1 MLANVAPISALLLGV
16 GLLQLGNGLQGT
28 LLPVRAQVEAF
39 TQLELG
45 ALGSAYFFGFVAGCY
60 FGPWLVRNSGH
71 IRTFTAMVAL
81 ASALV
86 LTHPLIVD
94 PVFWLVVRAFS
105 GACFAILYMV
115 IESWLNA
122 RSSNVTRGVIFA
134 FYAVISFGML
144 GMGQLLLAVDS
155 PSGFP
160 LFLYASILVSVA
172 AVPVA
177 LSRSPQPEP
186 IENIHIRFRH
196 LYRISPVGMAG
207 SFIVGATGGAIWS
220 LAPIFFGGG
229 AASTQDIAIFMTV
242 MILAGAIGQWPLGL
256 ISDRMDRRLVIAA
269 AAFLSIWASLAL
281 SLFGTDTG
289 PVALTL
295 TGIFGFLSFPLY
307 MLCVAHMN
315 DSVEHDGF
323 VEAASGLLL
332 IWGAGAVVG
341 PLIASN
347 VIVAVGLGG
356 LFYTTAALH
365 AILLAFT
372 LYRISQREA
381 RPAEDRGEFLDAV
394 RVGQTVSTVDPLAH
408 QAEEEQPAAAQR
420 PHTGA
425 RATG

>member
-16 GLLQLGNGLQGT
+16 ALLQIGNGLQGT

-39 TQLELG
+39 SQLELG
-45 ALGSAYFFGFVAGCY
+45 ALGSAYFLGFVAGCY

-71 IRTFTAMVAL
+71 IRTFTAMVAM

-86 LTHPLIVD
+86 LTHPLLVD
-94 PVFWLVVRAFS
+94 PAFWLGVRVVS

-122 RSSNVTRGVIFA
+122 RSTNTSRGVIFA
-134 FYAVISFGML
+134 VYAIVSFGML
-144 GMGQLLLAVDS
+144 GVGQLLLAVDS

-186 IENIHIRFRH
+186 IAYIHIRFGH
-196 LYRISPVGMAG
+196 LYRLSPVGMAG
-207 SFIVGATGGAIWS
+207 SFLVGATSGAVWS
-220 LAPIFFGGG
+220 LAPVFFGAG
-229 AASTQDIAIFMTV
+229 AARTEDIAVFMTV

-269 AAFLSIWASLAL
+269 TAFLAVWAGLAM
-281 SLFGTDTG
+281 SLFAIDTG
-289 PVALTL
+289 PLALGL

-356 LFYTTAALH
+356 LFYSTAALH
-365 AILLAFT
+365 AVLLVLT
-372 LYRISQREA
+372 LYRLGQRAA
-381 RPAEDRGEFLDAV
+381 RPAEDRGVFIDAV

-408 QAEEEQPAAAQR
+408 EEEEPPEGQPPQPGAQPA
-420 PHTGA
+420 G
-425 RATG
+425 

>member
-16 GLLQLGNGLQGT
+16 AMLQLGNGLQGT

-45 ALGSAYFFGFVAGCY
+45 ALGSAYFFGFVVGCY

-86 LTHPLIVD
+86 LTHPLVVD
-94 PVFWLVVRAFS
+94 PAFWLVVRAAS
-105 GACFAILYMV
+105 GVCFAILYMV

-122 RSSNVTRGVIFA
+122 RSTNVTRGLIFA
-134 FYAVISFGML
+134 VYAIISFGML
-144 GMGQLLLAVDS
+144 GLGQLLLAVDS

-177 LSRSPQPEP
+177 LSRAAQPQP
-186 IENIHIRFRH
+186 IEYIHIRLLH

-207 SFIVGATGGAIWS
+207 SFIVGATSGAVWA
-220 LAPIFFGGG
+220 LAPVFFGAG
-229 AASTQDIAIFMTV
+229 AASTQDIAVFMTV

-269 AAFLSIWASLAL
+269 TAFLSIWAGLAM
-281 SLFGTDTG
+281 SLFGSDTG
-289 PVALTL
+289 RLALVL
-295 TGIFGFLSFPLY
+295 TGVFGFLSFPLY

-332 IWGAGAVVG
+332 IWGAGAVLG

-347 VIVAVGLGG
+347 VIVAVGLSG
-356 LFYTTAALH
+356 LFHTTAALH
-365 AILLAFT
+365 TVLLAFT
-372 LYRISQREA
+372 LYRISRREA
-381 RPAEDRGEFLDAV
+381 RSAEERGEFLDAV
-394 RVGQTVSTVDPLAH
+394 RVGQTVSTVNPLGH
-408 QAEEEQPAAAQR
+408 EDEQSPDETPPPTGTQA
-420 PHTGA
+420 TN
-425 RATG
+425 